1 MAAYWKRKYKNKVE
15 KEPWYLLTNLN
26 DLSEVIQI
34 YRCRMGIEAMFKDC
48 KSGGYNLE
56 GSRASTQ
63 RLTNLILLIALAYT
77 TSVIKGKSIKNSG
90 KQKYIA
96 RLNEAQRNSNRH
108 SDFWIGIY
116 GNFWVIAWEFLI
128 DIVQDMMKI
137 NRRKL
142 ANYQSGLR
150 VISLL
155 KIA

>member
-1 MAAYWKRKYKNKVE
+1 
-15 KEPWYLLTNLN
+15 
-26 DLSEVIQI
+26 
-34 YRCRMGIEAMFKDC
+34 MGIEAMFKDC

-77 TSVIKGKSIKNSG
+77 TSVIKGKSIKNLG

-96 RLNEAQRNSNRH
+96 RLSEARRNSRRH
-108 SDFWIGIY
+108 SNFWIGIY
-116 GNFWVIAWEFLI
+116 GDLWVIAWEFLI

-137 NRRKL
+137 NRHKL

-150 VISLL
+150 VMNSSQMFHNI
-155 KIA
+155 